1 MSFEII
7 PALDIL
13 DGKIVRL
20 VQGQEKLSTEYQR
33 DPLQV
38 LEEFKNAGAQWAHII
53 DLSGAI
59 RGQRQK
65 LVQEIVKKSPLPVQL
80 GGGLRS
86 KDDVN
91 AARDAGVAR
100 VILGTVFLEKP
111 DLGKE
116 LVESFGKDFIL
127 GAIDIKGKEGKAVGR
142 GWVDSG
148 SVTASEACRAMEYA
162 GVRTVIV
169 TDVDKDGTLEG
180 AQSDRLA
187 FLGGHPTLS
196 FYVAGGIGSLA
207 DIQKLSK
214 NVGPQC
220 LGVITGRA
228 LYDGRINLAEAVA
241 MVKSG
246 HRNDNAL

>member
-20 VQGQEKLSTEYQR
+20 VQGQENMSTEYQR

-38 LEEFKNAGAQWAHII
+38 LEEFKDAGAPWVHII

-59 RGQRQK
+59 RGERQR
-65 LVQEIVKKSPLPVQL
+65 LVLEIVKKSPLPVQL

-86 KDDVN
+86 KADVN
-91 AARDAGVAR
+91 AAREAGVAR

-111 DLGKE
+111 ELGKE

-127 GAIDIKGKEGKAVGR
+127 GAVDIKGKEAKAVGR

-148 SVTASEACRAMEYA
+148 SVTASEACSAMANA
-162 GVRTVIV
+162 GVQTVIV

-180 AQSDRLA
+180 SQSDRLT
-187 FLGGHPTLS
+187 FLGGHPSLT

-207 DIQKLSK
+207 DIEKLSR
-214 NVGPQC
+214 NAGAQC

-241 MVKSG
+241 MVKSEYG
-246 HRNDNAL
+246 NGGAL